1 MDSPTNSTT
10 SEKSRDGP
18 RKYAYNHEGARE
30 REIHLYLPYWG
41 FSNSEKYAQESIG
54 NYPNASRDNVLTV
67 FAQLAALRMNAQRA
81 MISLFDRKQQY
92 VIAEATPRSCLRG
105 ESGRDQAD
113 AIWLGVGQFPRQR
126 IAMCYHAMK
135 SFIEEE
141 SDLFVVNDLTKD
153 ERFRDHSCVT
163 GHPHNR
169 FYVSVPIQS
178 PDDYIIGAVAVLDNK
193 PRDGIPG
200 EQERFLSELA
210 ATVMDHLLSL
220 RAMREEYREEKM
232 VRALGLFVKG
242 KSHLNEWSENGENS
256 NFRHRDHMG
265 QINRKL
271 EQMQVSGLVDNSEE
285 DNEQGKKGSRP
296 SGDEKSKHESPVQK
310 FVNDDNERR
319 DSGFETQDVEAHK
332 KRPKLSPTTS
342 HLQDTLAPS
351 NVRSVVNRAASM
363 LYQALDVE
371 GVMFIDASVYARRK
385 AVGSNHGMRRDA
397 YNIEHQERH
406 GGNEED
412 IPSATKD
419 DSQSNTT
426 ASEDD
431 EEAHSLVLG
440 HYTSSTSESGI
451 NLSDSHYV
459 SLSGSFI
466 SHLIDQYPR
475 GKIFHIEDDGSISLS
490 YEGLS
495 DEMHY
500 FGNGVK
506 GAPTS
511 DSDVVDVKQE
521 TSDIQQLMKVLPDAR
536 CIAIYPIWDFQRGRY
551 FTVNVVW
558 ANDPGRVI
566 SEPKDLTYLAAFSN
580 TVMAEVSR
588 LDLEAADRAKGDFI
602 SSISHELRSPLHGL
616 LGTVELLQD
625 MVSGYAQHSLIE
637 TVYSCGR
644 TLLDTLNHLLD
655 YAKINT
661 LSRPASLEKPGQK
674 ALSEA
679 RPAVP
684 GSLQDEDLGVLVQE
698 VVEGILAGVEYQ
710 RRGADGGSGGRRGPY
725 GNANSR
731 LITIVDIEWNDS
743 WRYSVYAGAWRRVV
757 MNLFGNALKYTQTG
771 YIRLFMRNDT
781 LKRDGQDDG
790 PAIRMTFSDSGRGMS
805 KDFIVNHLYTAF
817 HQEDTTSPGLGVGLH
832 LVHQIVKSLNGTID
846 FASELGKGT
855 DVNVV
860 LPINPP
866 DDPEPAA
873 PFYGSLKEKL
883 QGKTISL
890 FTQSSKL
897 GDIGMDPKVFNS
909 MLTSLGRMTTGW
921 FGLRVLTPDE
931 HDRGE
936 TDFAIVTEHEYK
948 TYYRKGSSEPKEQS
962 SGKIQPRYPLI
973 VLSERAS
980 SWRTIGET
988 VDEEVVFLTQPVSPK
1003 TLATAFEHCLAAS
1016 ASALDRTEDSGPMSM
1031 SEKREHSSPV
1041 VDGDRL
1047 NKMPVDKTAID
1058 GGTDIEKGPA
1068 TDGEIGGATVGAVDG
1083 EVNGAPCTND
1093 NPARHRILL
1102 VEDNQ
1107 VNLKVIEMCVKT
1119 AGFTYETATNG
1130 LEAVERFKETQ
1141 FDVVIM
1147 DVSMPIMDGLTA
1159 TREMRKFER
1168 RCRNNGQLEQ
1178 DRKRATIIALT
1189 AVLSASTQHE
1199 ATVSGVDL
1207 FLTKPA
1213 PLKQLKEI
1221 LEDLREGK
1229 EIGQE

>member
-1 MDSPTNSTT
+1 
-10 SEKSRDGP
+10 
-18 RKYAYNHEGARE
+18 
-30 REIHLYLPYWG
+30 
-41 FSNSEKYAQESIG
+41 
-54 NYPNASRDNVLTV
+54 
-67 FAQLAALRMNAQRA
+67 
-81 MISLFDRKQQY
+81 
-92 VIAEATPRSCLRG
+92 
-105 ESGRDQAD
+105 
-113 AIWLGVGQFPRQR
+113 
-126 IAMCYHAMK
+126 
-135 SFIEEE
+135 
-141 SDLFVVNDLTKD
+141 
-153 ERFRDHSCVT
+153 
-163 GHPHNR
+163 
-169 FYVSVPIQS
+169 
-178 PDDYIIGAVAVLDNK
+178 
-193 PRDGIPG
+193 
-200 EQERFLSELA
+200 
-210 ATVMDHLLSL
+210 
-220 RAMREEYREEKM
+220 
-232 VRALGLFVKG
+232 
-242 KSHLNEWSENGENS
+242 
-256 NFRHRDHMG
+256 
-265 QINRKL
+265 
-271 EQMQVSGLVDNSEE
+271 
-285 DNEQGKKGSRP
+285 
-296 SGDEKSKHESPVQK
+296 
-310 FVNDDNERR
+310 
-319 DSGFETQDVEAHK
+319 
-332 KRPKLSPTTS
+332 
-342 HLQDTLAPS
+342 
-351 NVRSVVNRAASM
+351 M

-385 AVGSNHGMRRDA
+385 AVGSDHGKRRDA

-419 DSQSNTT
+419 DSQLNST

-431 EEAHSLVLG
+431 KDAYSLVLG
-440 HYTSSTSESGI
+440 HCTSSTSESFI

-475 GKIFHIEDDGSISLS
+475 GKIFHVEEDGSISLS
-490 YEGLS
+490 YEGLA

-500 FGNGVK
+500 PGKGGR

-511 DSDVVDVKQE
+511 DSGVIDIKQE
-521 TSDIQQLMKVLPDAR
+521 TSDIQQLMKVLPDAG
-536 CIAIYPIWDFQRGRY
+536 CVAIYPIFDFQRGRY
-551 FTVNVVW
+551 FTVSVVW
-558 ANDPGRVI
+558 ANDPGRVL

-616 LGTVELLQD
+616 LGTVELLQE

-661 LSRPASLEKPGQK
+661 LSQPTPLEKPGQK
-674 ALSEA
+674 VLSEA

-684 GSLQDEDLGVLVQE
+684 GSLQDEDLGILVQE

-781 LKRDGQDDG
+781 LKRDGQNAD

-805 KDFIVNHLYTAF
+805 KDFIANHLYTAF

-855 DVNVV
+855 DVDVV

-866 DDPEPAA
+866 EDPEPAA
-873 PFYGSLKEKL
+873 PLYGSLKEKL

-890 FTQSSKL
+890 FMQSSKL
-897 GDIGMDPKVFNS
+897 GDIGIDPKVFNN
-909 MLTSLGRMTTGW
+909 MLISLGRMTTGW
-921 FGLRVLTPDE
+921 FGLRVLTLDE
-931 HDRGE
+931 YDRGE
-936 TDFAIVTEHEYK
+936 ADFAIVTEHEYK
-948 TYYRKGSSEPKEQS
+948 TYYRKGSSMPKERG
-962 SGKIQPRYPLI
+962 SGEIQPTYPLI

-988 VDEEVVFLTQPVSPK
+988 MDEVIILTQPVSPK
-1003 TLATAFEHCLAAS
+1003 TLATAFEHCLDAS
-1016 ASALDRTEDSGPMSM
+1016 ATALDRTEDSDPMSKP
-1031 SEKREHSSPV
+1031 EKREQSSPV
-1041 VDGDRL
+1041 VDGDSP
-1047 NKMPVDKTAID
+1047 NEMPVTETAID
-1058 GGTDIEKGPA
+1058 GETDIEKGPA
-1068 TDGEIGGATVGAVDG
+1068 SDGEIDGATAGAA
-1083 EVNGAPCTND
+1083 NGASCAND

-1107 VNLKVIEMCVKT
+1107 VNLKVLEMCVKA

-1130 LEAVERFKETQ
+1130 LEALERFKDTQ

-1147 DVSMPIMDGLTA
+1147 DVSMPVMDGLTA

-1168 RCRNNGQLEQ
+1168 RCRSNCQQNQ

-1221 LEDLREGK
+1221 LQDLRRGK

>member
-1 MDSPTNSTT
+1 MESPANSTT
-10 SEKSRDGP
+10 SDKSRDGP
-18 RKYAYNHEGARE
+18 RKYAY
-30 REIHLYLPYWG
+30 LPFWG
-41 FSNSEKYAQESIG
+41 FSNSEKCAQESMG

-67 FAQLAALRMNAQRA
+67 FAQLAALRMNGQRA

-113 AIWLGVGQFPRQR
+113 GFWLGVGQFPRQR

-141 SDLFVVNDLTKD
+141 RDLFIVNDLTKD

-193 PRDGIPG
+193 PRDGISG

-210 ATVMDHLLSL
+210 ATVMDHLLSQ

-242 KSHLNEWSENGENS
+242 KSNLNEWFDSGENPS
-256 NFRHRDHMG
+256 SRHRDQMG
-265 QINRKL
+265 QINRRL
-271 EQMQVSGLVDNSEE
+271 ERIQRDV
-285 DNEQGKKGSRP
+285 KH
-296 SGDEKSKHESPVQK
+296 KHESPVQK
-310 FVNDDNERR
+310 FVNDDDRRR
-319 DSGFETQDVEAHK
+319 DSGIASEDAETHK

-342 HLQDTLAPS
+342 HLQDTLAP
-351 NVRSVVNRAASM
+351 
-363 LYQALDVE
+363 
-371 GVMFIDASVYARRK
+371 VYSRRK
-385 AVGSNHGMRRDA
+385 AVGSNQGKRRDA
-397 YNIEHQERH
+397 YNVERQERN
-406 GGNEED
+406 GSNEED

-419 DSQSNTT
+419 DSQSNLT

-431 EEAHSLVLG
+431 EEARSLVLG
-440 HYTSSTSESGI
+440 HYTSST
-451 NLSDSHYV
+451 LD
-459 SLSGSFI
+459 
-466 SHLIDQYPR
+466 HLIDQYPR
-475 GKIFHIEDDGSISLS
+475 GKIFHIEEDGSISLS
-490 YEGLS
+490 YEGLA

-500 FGNGVK
+500 SGK
-506 GAPTS
+506 GSRGALTN
-511 DSDVVDVKQE
+511 DSDMIDVKQE

-536 CIAIYPIWDFQRGRY
+536 CVAIYPIWDFQRGRY

-558 ANDPGRVI
+558 TNDPGRVL

-616 LGTVELLQD
+616 LWTVELLQE
-625 MVSGYAQHSLIE
+625 MVNGYAQHSLIE

-661 LSRPASLEKPGQK
+661 LSQPTPLEKPRQK

-679 RPAVP
+679 RPTVP

-771 YIRLFMRNDT
+771 YIRLLMRNDI
-781 LKRDGQDDG
+781 LKRDGQNAD

-805 KDFIVNHLYTAF
+805 KDFIANHLYTAF

-846 FASELGKGT
+846 FTSELGKGT
-855 DVNVV
+855 DVDVV

-866 DDPEPAA
+866 EDPRPEA
-873 PFYGSLKEKL
+873 PLYGSLKEKL

-890 FTQSSKL
+890 FTQTSKL
-897 GDIGMDPKVFNS
+897 GDIGMDPKVFNN
-909 MLTSLGRMTTGW
+909 MLISLGRMTRGW

-936 TDFAIVTEHEYK
+936 ADFAIVTEHEYK
-948 TYYRKGSSEPKEQS
+948 TYYRKGSSMPKEQGS
-962 SGKIQPRYPLI
+962 SEIQPTYPLI

-980 SWRTIGET
+980 SWRVI
-988 VDEEVVFLTQPVSPK
+988 EESVEEENAADKPRVSPK

-1016 ASALDRTEDSGPMSM
+1016 GTALHRTEDSDPMSM
-1031 SEKREHSSPV
+1031 SEKCEHSSSV
-1041 VDGDRL
+1041 MDGDSP
-1047 NKMPVDKTAID
+1047 NKTLVTEMAVD
-1058 GGTDIEKGPA
+1058 GGTDNEKGPA
-1068 TDGEIGGATVGAVDG
+1068 TDGDIDGATAGTVNGA
-1083 EVNGAPCTND
+1083 VNGAPCTND

-1102 VEDNQ
+1102 VEDNK
-1107 VNLKVIEMCVKT
+1107 VNLKVIE
-1119 AGFTYETATNG
+1119 
-1130 LEAVERFKETQ
+1130 L
-1141 FDVVIM
+1141 DVVIM
-1147 DVSMPIMDGLTA
+1147 DVSMPVMDGLTA

-1168 RCRNNGQLEQ
+1168 RCRSNCQQSQ

-1229 EIGQE
+1229 EIHQE

>member
-1 MDSPTNSTT
+1 MDSPANSTNWA
-10 SEKSRDGP
+10 KSRDGP

-30 REIHLYLPYWG
+30 RETHLYLPYWG
-41 FSNSEKYAQESIG
+41 FSSSENAQESIG
-54 NYPNASRDNVLTV
+54 NNPNASRDNVLTV

-81 MISLFDRKQQY
+81 IISLFDRKQQY
-92 VIAEATPRSCLRG
+92 VIAEATPRSSLRG
-105 ESGRDQAD
+105 ESGRDQVD
-113 AIWLGVGQFPRQR
+113 DFWLGVGQFPRQR

-153 ERFRDHSCVT
+153 EQFRDHSCVT
-163 GHPHNR
+163 GHPHSR

-178 PDDYIIGAVAVLDNK
+178 PDNYIIGSVAVLDNK
-193 PRDGIPG
+193 PRNGISG

-210 ATVMDHLLSL
+210 ATVMDHLLSQ

-242 KSHLNEWSENGENS
+242 KSDLNEWFDSGENS
-256 NFRHRDHMG
+256 KTRRRDQMG
-265 QINRKL
+265 QIGRKL
-271 EQMQVSGLVDNSEE
+271 EQMQVSGLGNSEGN
-285 DNEQGKKGSRP
+285 NEPGKKGSRP
-296 SGDEKSKHESPVQK
+296 SHEENNMHESPVQK
-310 FVNDDNERR
+310 FDNGENERR
-319 DSGFETQDVEAHK
+319 DSGIASQGVGTYK

-351 NVRSVVNRAASM
+351 NVRSIVNRAASM
-363 LYQALDVE
+363 IYQALDLE

-385 AVGSNHGMRRDA
+385 AVGSDHEKRRDA
-397 YNIEHQERH
+397 YNIENQERN

-419 DSQSNTT
+419 DSQSNLT

-440 HYTSSTSESGI
+440 HYTSSTSETGI

-490 YEGLS
+490 YEGLA
-495 DEMHY
+495 DEMQY
-500 FGNGVK
+500 SRKGGR

-511 DSDVVDVKQE
+511 DSDMIDVKQE

-536 CIAIYPIWDFQRGRY
+536 CVAIYPIWDFQRGRY
-551 FTVNVVW
+551 FTINVVW
-558 ANDPGRVI
+558 ANDPGRVL

-661 LSRPASLEKPGQK
+661 LSRPTPSENPGQK
-674 ALSEA
+674 TLSEA

-710 RRGADGGSGGRRGPY
+710 RRGVDGGSGGRRGPY

-743 WRYSVYAGAWRRVV
+743 WRYSVYAGAWRRIV

-771 YIRLFMRNDT
+771 YIRLLMRNDT
-781 LKRDGQDDG
+781 LKGNEQNTI
-790 PAIRMTFSDSGRGMS
+790 PAIRMNFSDSGRGMS
-805 KDFIVNHLYTAF
+805 KDFIANHLYTAF

-832 LVHQIVKSLNGTID
+832 LVHQIVKSLNGTIN

-855 DVNVV
+855 DVDVV

-866 DDPEPAA
+866 EDPEPAA
-873 PFYGSLKEKL
+873 PLYGSLKEKL

-897 GDIGMDPKVFNS
+897 GNIGMDPKVFNN
-909 MLTSLGRMTTGW
+909 MLISLGRMTTDW

-936 TDFAIVTEHEYK
+936 ADFAIVTEYEYK
-948 TYYRKGSSEPKEQS
+948 TYYHRGSNKPKEQG
-962 SGKIQPRYPLI
+962 SGEIQPMYPLI

-980 SWRTIGET
+980 SWRMIGES
-988 VDEEVVFLTQPVSPK
+988 VDEEVIFLTQPVSPK

-1016 ASALDRTEDSGPMSM
+1016 ATAVDPTEDSDPMSM

-1041 VDGDRL
+1041 VDGDTP
-1047 NKMPVDKTAID
+1047 NKMPVTETAIN
-1058 GGTDIEKGPA
+1058 GGTDIKKGSA
-1068 TDGEIGGATVGAVDG
+1068 TDGELDGATAGAVKRAVY
-1083 EVNGAPCTND
+1083 EAPCTDD
-1093 NPARHRILL
+1093 NRARHRILL

-1107 VNLKVIEMCVKT
+1107 VNLKVIEMCVKN

-1130 LEAVERFKETQ
+1130 LEALERFKETQ

-1147 DVSMPIMDGLTA
+1147 DVSMPVMDGLTA

-1168 RCRNNGQLEQ
+1168 RCRSNCQQNQ

-1213 PLKQLKEI
+1213 PLKQLKEM
-1221 LEDLREGK
+1221 LENLREGK
-1229 EIGQE
+1229 EIDQE